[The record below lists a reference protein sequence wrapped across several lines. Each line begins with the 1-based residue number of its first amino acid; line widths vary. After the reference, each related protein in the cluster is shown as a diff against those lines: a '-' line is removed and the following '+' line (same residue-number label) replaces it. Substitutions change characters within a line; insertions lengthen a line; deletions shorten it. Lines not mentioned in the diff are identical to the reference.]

1 MTYQAADKINTIV
14 IIGMYLSPN
23 KISKVMAIP
32 DKRIKVAKNIGLS
45 FISFRRFLRS
55 IYLNQDFY

>member
-1 MTYQAADKINTIV
+1 MTYQAAAKINTIV
-14 IIGMYLSPN
+14 IIGMYLSPA

-45 FISFRRFLRS
+45 FI
-55 IYLNQDFY
+55 